1 MQNVRADIPDQ
12 EMSDAE
18 AADDETHSSHAQ
30 PPPATPP
37 LDAGKRFRV
46 TISNI
51 GGKLSQPPD
60 EAAEVYR
67 EVAERILSDG
77 YLSLTE
83 AAEMLGK
90 KHTGRALEKL
100 LGNLPLV
107 AFASSRKEGWLLIPK
122 DEEQYASIH
131 TLIRRAAE
139 QAEII
144 ANFGNLS
151 PGEFSD
157 LVHLCSPVEKLLM
170 RYMLAKIYGIEEAAE
185 RFNIP
190 CGLLKTDLQR
200 VADAL
205 TAADAVDAAE
215 SDESAQAASRY
226 KRRQAF
232 HEALQQKQRGGRQ
245 AWEKNETAK
254 TLTLALAQEAVHT
267 HSLISTNVV
276 TVPGRQDSPEF
287 E

>member
-1 MQNVRADIPDQ
+1 MSKEKSRRGRHSENQNSPIGQRWAATRVEPPVRLGFTDGAVVLLLRSWSKFGRKGQTQRKCATVAYENSVASFATPCHTRSAPPLQYILLLLRLSILSAGKSWVGMRVAEIRLQNVRADIPDQ

-18 AADDETHSSHAQ
+18 AADDETHSAHAQ

-37 LDAGKRFRV
+37 LDAGKRFQV
-46 TISNI
+46 TTSNI
-51 GGKLSQPPD
+51 SGKLSRLPD
-60 EAAEVYR
+60 EATEVYR

-157 LVHLCSPVEKLLM
+157 LVHLSWRNC
-170 RYMLAKIYGIEEAAE
+170 
-185 RFNIP
+185 
-190 CGLLKTDLQR
+190 
-200 VADAL
+200 
-205 TAADAVDAAE
+205 
-215 SDESAQAASRY
+215 
-226 KRRQAF
+226 
-232 HEALQQKQRGGRQ
+232 
-245 AWEKNETAK
+245 
-254 TLTLALAQEAVHT
+254 
-267 HSLISTNVV
+267 
-276 TVPGRQDSPEF
+276 
-287 E
+287 